1 MLHRCSA
8 IGILADFK
16 FFKGILLFPVAFLL
30 SKLGIISS
38 IYFLVH
44 EDIRNESTQRLVNND
59 EKF

>member
-44 EDIRNESTQRLVNND
+44 EDIRNESTQRLVR
-59 EKF
+59 